1 MITLVEKSK
10 DKKSIII
17 TKNIDQLTGD
27 IDDTNFK
34 YNWVSEYNSL
44 VSCRYLKDEKD
55 DSTIKEYQDP
65 TYILKDYIQQFPLE
79 YYYVNT
85 DKITST
91 NIDTDK
97 LVIE

>member
-1 MITLVEKSK
+1 MIQTWN
-10 DKKSIII
+10 I
-17 TKNIDQLTGD
+17 TD
-27 IDDTNFK
+27 F
-34 YNWVSEYNSL
+34 NSL
-44 VSCRYLKDEKD
+44 VSCRYLKVEKD

-91 NIDTDK
+91 DIDTDK